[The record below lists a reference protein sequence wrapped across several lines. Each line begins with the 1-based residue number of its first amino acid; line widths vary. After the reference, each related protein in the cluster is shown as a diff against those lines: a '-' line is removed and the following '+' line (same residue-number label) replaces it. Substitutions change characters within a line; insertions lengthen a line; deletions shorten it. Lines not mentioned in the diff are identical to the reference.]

1 MNIVHHAPPRA
12 ATLPIASDA
21 PDPSRARRHAPRA
34 EPCCEAAPLFASESA
49 RVLFSPDV
57 DVTETREAYIFKA
70 DVPGVHEGDLE
81 LAIAGDRL
89 TLSGRRDE
97 ERHAE
102 HATYFASE
110 RSYGAFRRQFLL
122 PAGADLAQLRS
133 ELRDGV
139 LTISVP
145 KRAPA
150 AR

>member
-12 ATLPIASDA
+12 ATLPVASDA
-21 PDPSRARRHAPRA
+21 PDPARARRHERRA

-57 DVTETREAYIFKA
+57 DVTETREAYVFKA
-70 DVPGVHEGDLE
+70 DLPGVHEGDLE
-81 LAIAGDRL
+81 LTIAGDRL

-102 HATYFASE
+102 HATYLASE
-110 RSYGAFRRQFLL
+110 RSFGAFHRQFIL
-122 PAGADLAQLRS
+122 PAAAALAELRT

-145 KRAPA
+145 KRAGA
-150 AR
+150 GR

>member
-1 MNIVHHAPPRA
+1 M
-12 ATLPIASDA
+12 
-21 PDPSRARRHAPRA
+21 
-34 EPCCEAAPLFASESA
+34 
-49 RVLFSPDV
+49 
-57 DVTETREAYIFKA
+57 DVTETREAFIFKA

-122 PAGADLAQLRS
+122 PAGADLTQLRS

-145 KRAPA
+145 KRARRADRRAAGRAPRKQGEAGSVSLAMSSQPPSRPWLRPA
-150 AR
+150 G